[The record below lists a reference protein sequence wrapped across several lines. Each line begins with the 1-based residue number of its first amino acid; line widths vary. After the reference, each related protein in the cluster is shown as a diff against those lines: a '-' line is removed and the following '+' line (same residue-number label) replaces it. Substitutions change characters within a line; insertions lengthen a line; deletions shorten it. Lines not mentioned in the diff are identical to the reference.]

1 MRPDDDVMLGKLVK
15 LHQHRQGVVN
25 GVGLIYVPWYLS
37 VREVVVG
44 LEKNMF
50 AVMDYSIPKNV
61 FWSVVSLLFFLL
73 PCGAVS
79 FTSGITQIFYLVIII
94 VLLSLGWRVASG
106 INVRKLSIIFFPVV
120 ISLLAYIQWR
130 TMLVTIINGG
140 IHWRE
145 TFYPLA
151 DLKSNKL

>member
-1 MRPDDDVMLGKLVK
+1 
-15 LHQHRQGVVN
+15 
-25 GVGLIYVPWYLS
+25 VPWYLS

-61 FWSVVSLLFFLL
+61 FWSVVSLFFFLL

>member
-1 MRPDDDVMLGKLVK
+1 MLGKLVK

-79 FTSGITQIFYLVIII
+79 FTSGITQ
-94 VLLSLGWRVASG
+94 
-106 INVRKLSIIFFPVV
+106 
-120 ISLLAYIQWR
+120 
-130 TMLVTIINGG
+130 
-140 IHWRE
+140 
-145 TFYPLA
+145 
-151 DLKSNKL
+151 

>member
-1 MRPDDDVMLGKLVK
+1 
-15 LHQHRQGVVN
+15 
-25 GVGLIYVPWYLS
+25 
-37 VREVVVG
+37 
-44 LEKNMF
+44 MF